1 MAALKEVLR
10 RLVLRILELK
20 NFRFLE
26 LKNFRILEF
35 KNLGIFTCV
44 CLLSI

>member
-1 MAALKEVLR
+1 MAALKEGLR
-10 RLVLRILELK
+10 RLALRILELK

-35 KNLGIFTCV
+35 KNLGI
-44 CLLSI
+44 